1 MIFIISTSLD
11 YIKPDGSFFWGEKYF
26 PEIRNYIPLN
36 TTDVISITEG
46 IIYFNK
52 ANQKQN
58 PALKIKVYQTHITR
72 AYLKINFTVVEQFKY
87 NSFQVKNAHK
97 QYLQKNS
104 VLELPFCSAVDEEK
118 FFPLL
123 ENGQLLSEI
132 TFYETN
138 NNWNEIYKILERFMP
153 IENSELWNNAQIL
166 NSFAF
171 ATAKLSE
178 CTENLKR
185 KFPDK
190 EKRKEFLSKKKHFRE
205 LTIKLRKRCIE
216 LEPENPAYYSN
227 LAYSYYQSVNELNT
241 PNGRRDGNL
250 IREAEQALF
259 YLEKTLTLDSSRITD
274 RYRKAILLSEILPN
288 HNLYKNSDDNP
299 DDKSNLNIKYA
310 SAIEM
315 IKRGIEELVNLVN
328 IFEKLSSNENSTGK
342 SLQLKHQYKKYYIKA
357 LYHIAQKRVK
367 LAKIDFNLL
376 NLLFGY
382 KVIQLDP
389 NDAGHVIQSLN
400 IANSYIN
407 KCIQYDYT
415 KKKEEKYLIDL
426 VECDNFIS
434 AVYKAYLK
442 AVIETYLFVMTD
454 QIKHLNTAKEF
465 FHKAL
470 ELNFPKEQSRQ
481 NKIFVLEKI
490 AALNLI
496 EGKYDSSIK
505 MLEPIYQK
513 NNNKISNNFP
523 PYAAYTLSIAYSLTG
538 DKQKALEITEKYTS
552 CGNKIFEYKF
562 KKLKDILQTKVKAG
576 NTNHIYQKKQSSNY
590 KNQ

>member
-1 MIFIISTSLD
+1 MIFIISSSLD

-36 TTDVISITEG
+36 TTDVISVTEG

-52 ANQKQN
+52 ANQKQF
-58 PALKIKVYQTHITR
+58 PALKIKVYQTHITKV
-72 AYLKINFTVVEQFKY
+72 YLKIHYTVVEQLKY
-87 NSFQVKNAHK
+87 NSYQVKIAHK
-97 QYLQKNS
+97 QYLQKKS
-104 VLELPFCSAVDEEK
+104 VLELPFCSAVDEKK
-118 FFPLL
+118 FYSLL
-123 ENGQLLSEI
+123 ENGKLYSEI
-132 TFYETN
+132 TFHESN

-153 IENSELWNNAQIL
+153 IENSELWNNPQIL

-190 EKRKEFLSKKKHFRE
+190 SKRKEYLNKKKFFRE
-205 LTIKLRKRCIE
+205 LTIKLRNRCIE
-216 LEPENPAYYSN
+216 LEPDTSTYYSN
-227 LAYSYYQSVNELNT
+227 LAYTFYQSVNELNK

-250 IREAEQALF
+250 IREAEQALI
-259 YLEKTLTLDSSRITD
+259 YLEKALTLDSSRITD

-288 HNLYKNSDDNP
+288 HTLYKNLNENTDDRSD
-299 DDKSNLNIKYA
+299 LNIKYT

-315 IKRGIEELVNLVN
+315 IKRGIEEFVNLVQ
-328 IFEKLSSNENSTGK
+328 IFEKLSLNKNASDS
-342 SLQLKHQYKKYYIKA
+342 SSSFKHQYTKYYIKA

-367 LAKIDFNLL
+367 LAKIDFNLM
-376 NLLFGY
+376 NLIFGY
-382 KVIQLDP
+382 KAIQVDP
-389 NDAGHVIQSLN
+389 NETGRIIQSLN

-407 KCIQYDYT
+407 KCIQCDYT

-434 AVYKAYLK
+434 SVYKAYLK
-442 AVIETYLFVMTD
+442 AVIESYLYVITD
-454 QIKHLNTAKEF
+454 QVKHLNTAKEF

-496 EGKYDSSIK
+496 EGKHESSVK
-505 MLEPIYQK
+505 MLEPLYNK
-513 NNNKISNNFP
+513 NNNGKTTTLP
-523 PYAAYTLSIAYSLTG
+523 PYAAFTLSIAYILIG
-538 DKQKALEITEKYTS
+538 DKQKALQLIEDYLN
-552 CGNKIFEYKF
+552 CGNKIFEFKF
-562 KKLKDILQTKVKAG
+562 NKLKDFLLLKKEAG
-576 NTNHIYQKKQSSNY
+576 NIKNTNHNKPT
-590 KNQ
+590 KNK